1 MWILIISGLSI
12 GLITNLVVLPQVGKN
27 NFPQLPHS
35 TLNIAA
41 FILHLHRISCR
52 RQPRALARVRS
63 ASMARVPYLEAKD
76 LAPQNQDL
84 LARNLNL
91 YRALVNSP
99 DTARSFMALGMHIRF
114 HMKLDARL
122 RELAILQVGYGTR
135 APYEYAHHIEL
146 GKQFGR
152 HLHRFLTF
160 RKAPHIHRPHL
171 ACKIRLRKF
180 MRPPEPARTDIRA
193 VIIQA
198 EQAVCFEE
206 IEFR

>member
-1 MWILIISGLSI
+1 
-12 GLITNLVVLPQVGKN
+12 
-27 NFPQLPHS
+27 
-35 TLNIAA
+35 
-41 FILHLHRISCR
+41 
-52 RQPRALARVRS
+52 
-63 ASMARVPYLEAKD
+63 MARVPYLEAKD

-146 GKQFGR
+146 GKQFGVTDADIAAIGAESR
-152 HLHRFLTF
+152 GETSAL
-160 RKAPHIHRPHL
+160 
-171 ACKIRLRKF
+171 
-180 MRPPEPARTDIRA
+180 PALDRA
-193 VIIQA
+193 VLRA
-198 EQAVCFEE
+198 ARELTTGTSVSDETFSALRAGLDHEQVIDLVVTIGFYCGVVRVLGALQIDVEPE
-206 IEFR
+206 SQHYLRDYPLPPA

>member
-1 MWILIISGLSI
+1 
-12 GLITNLVVLPQVGKN
+12 
-27 NFPQLPHS
+27 
-35 TLNIAA
+35 
-41 FILHLHRISCR
+41 
-52 RQPRALARVRS
+52 
-63 ASMARVPYLEAKD
+63 MARVPYLEAKD

-146 GKQFGR
+146 GKQFGVSD
-152 HLHRFLTF
+152 
-160 RKAPHIHRPHL
+160 
-171 ACKIRLRKF
+171 
-180 MRPPEPARTDIRA
+180 TDIAAIAMETRGESSSLPALDRA
-193 VIIQA
+193 VLRA
-198 EQAVCFEE
+198 ARELTTGTALSDETFTALRAGLDHEQVTDLIVTIGFYCGVVRVLGALQIDVEPE
-206 IEFR
+206 AQHILQEYPLPPA